1 MLSLFG
7 SRPAKLYGQEDNMPE
22 DIDKKGFVIKDKRI
36 FDDGGEVRKDILKEQ
51 EEKKGKEEKP
61 EAKERTD
68 EYTMPEMNFP
78 GFILSLHTSA
88 LFQFGDIADPI
99 SKKKERNLP
108 AVKQTIDILD
118 MMKKKTSG
126 NLDDEEEKLLDGIL
140 YELRMRYVKE
150 SRK

>member
-1 MLSLFG
+1 MRSLFS

-22 DIDKKGFVIKDKRI
+22 DIDEKGFVIKDKRI
-36 FDDGGEVRKDILKEQ
+36 FDDGGEVREDILKEQ
-51 EEKKGKEEKP
+51 EEKREKP
-61 EAKERTD
+61 ETKERTE
-68 EYTMPEMNFP
+68 EYTLPEMNFP
-78 GFILSLHTSA
+78 SFILSLHASA
-88 LFQFGDIADPI
+88 MFQFGDIADPV

-150 SRK
+150 SGKS

>member
-1 MLSLFG
+1 
-7 SRPAKLYGQEDNMPE
+7 
-22 DIDKKGFVIKDKRI
+22 
-36 FDDGGEVRKDILKEQ
+36 
-51 EEKKGKEEKP
+51 
-61 EAKERTD
+61 
-68 EYTMPEMNFP
+68 MPEMNFP

-126 NLDDEEEKLLDGIL
+126 NLDDDEEKLLDGIL